1 MPGFVA
7 LIAASPMHQE
17 AVTIRNELRVAQLFG
32 EAGPRGNAP
41 GCAVVAADH
50 ILCVRFVADVIEIH
64 DQSTIWQ
71 VLHCAVT
78 LTLRVER
85 QHAFVLERAA
95 IIRAAP
101 QLVDMLR
108 FGTIPLIGCVIAKLQ
123 RQNLT
128 ITVQRVV
135 DPPALRPNRHGSLPA
150 FSVINAAGGLWGQ
163 VRLPQRILADIA
175 QKVVSA

>member
-1 MPGFVA
+1 MKNAGKACNNRLYRHIRTFEKIVKNYFV
-7 LIAASPMHQE
+7 I
-17 AVTIRNELRVAQLFG
+17 
-32 EAGPRGNAP
+32 
-41 GCAVVAADH
+41 CKK
-50 ILCVRFVADVIEIH
+50 IH

>member
-1 MPGFVA
+1 MMGGLDTPTSGNVIVRDKE
-7 LIAASPMHQE
+7 LSKMNDEQL
-17 AVTIRNELRVAQLFG
+17 TICLLYT
-32 EAGPRGNAP
+32 
-41 GCAVVAADH
+41 
-50 ILCVRFVADVIEIH
+50 
-64 DQSTIWQ
+64 S
-71 VLHCAVT
+71 
-78 LTLRVER
+78 RVER